1 MPFLRAYTYFLLLRS
16 WGEVPIVKDPVLS
29 DDITPTPRSSKQE
42 VVNLILEDLS
52 NALSLF
58 PEDGYR
64 DKNYAS
70 KPAVYALRA
79 DVLMWKAKVLGGG
92 ETDVNK
98 AIEDINMVESSGV
111 RLLPEYADVFRND
124 NKKNNEIIFSFY
136 FERYEVGN
144 LYIASNVTSRTDNLS
159 MAVNLADAATSP
171 NQSRHVY
178 APSEKLRATYLKNP
192 ADKRY
197 AVAMIDL
204 VDADGNI
211 ILTQQNKFRG
221 KQYPDDLF
229 LMMI

>member
-1 MPFLRAYTYFLLLRS
+1 
-16 WGEVPIVKDPVLS
+16 
-29 DDITPTPRSSKQE
+29 
-42 VVNLILEDLS
+42 
-52 NALSLF
+52 
-58 PEDGYR
+58 
-64 DKNYAS
+64 
-70 KPAVYALRA
+70 
-79 DVLMWKAKVLGGG
+79 MWKAKVLGGG
-92 ETDVNK
+92 ETDLNK

-204 VDADGNI
+204 VDAMV
-211 ILTQQNKFRG
+211 IL
-221 KQYPDDLF
+221 Y
-229 LMMI
+229 

>member
-1 MPFLRAYTYFLLLRS
+1 
-16 WGEVPIVKDPVLS
+16 
-29 DDITPTPRSSKQE
+29 
-42 VVNLILEDLS
+42 
-52 NALSLF
+52 
-58 PEDGYR
+58 
-64 DKNYAS
+64 
-70 KPAVYALRA
+70 
-79 DVLMWKAKVLGGG
+79 
-92 ETDVNK
+92 
-98 AIEDINMVESSGV
+98 
-111 RLLPEYADVFRND
+111 
-124 NKKNNEIIFSFY
+124 
-136 FERYEVGN
+136 
-144 LYIASNVTSRTDNLS
+144 

-229 LMMI
+229 FDDD